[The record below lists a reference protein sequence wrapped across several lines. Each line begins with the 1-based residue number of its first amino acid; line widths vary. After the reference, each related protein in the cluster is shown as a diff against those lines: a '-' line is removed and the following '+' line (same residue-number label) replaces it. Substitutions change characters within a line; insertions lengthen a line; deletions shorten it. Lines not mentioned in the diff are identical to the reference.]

1 MKTVQVQWNNKTE
14 IGNSNY
20 GFVFIARDYLA
31 LWMLV
36 FFYTVQRKPIS
47 HTNADKFKTKTHLMA
62 FWWISYNSHPKMGK
76 DKQVNLFF
84 FGKRPCTCGIKMAS
98 GYLCDRLFCVS

>member
-20 GFVFIARDYLA
+20 DLVFIARDYLA
-31 LWMLV
+31 LWML
-36 FFYTVQRKPIS
+36 FFYTVQRQPMS

-62 FWWISYNSHPKMGK
+62 FWWI
-76 DKQVNLFF
+76 LF
-84 FGKRPCTCGIKMAS
+84 
-98 GYLCDRLFCVS
+98 